1 MNANLEQMR
10 EAQAE
15 LEGLDLGR
23 SGHFEGLAS
32 VFRMIC
38 WTFDDQMERL
48 ASNNEDL
55 KVVCYGK

>member
-1 MNANLEQMR
+1 MR